1 VSTPIPDSFLEGSTN
16 GKLTVKFAADPGPA
30 GGIYGVSVNGMDMA
44 NPSYSTNSALKKL
57 SFDQGELSPS
67 FSAGT
72 TEYELKVPSGT
83 DTVDFDADPATETG
97 LVKVVNGEKEILFDD
112 TQSRSATVKA
122 GDTLTLRS
130 YAEDWKTSTT
140 YKVKVVAG

>member
-1 VSTPIPDSFLEGSTN
+1 
-16 GKLTVKFAADPGPA
+16 
-30 GGIYGVSVNGMDMA
+30 
-44 NPSYSTNSALKKL
+44 
-57 SFDQGELSPS
+57 
-67 FSAGT
+67 
-72 TEYELKVPSGT
+72 
-83 DTVDFDADPATETG
+83 VDFDADPATETG